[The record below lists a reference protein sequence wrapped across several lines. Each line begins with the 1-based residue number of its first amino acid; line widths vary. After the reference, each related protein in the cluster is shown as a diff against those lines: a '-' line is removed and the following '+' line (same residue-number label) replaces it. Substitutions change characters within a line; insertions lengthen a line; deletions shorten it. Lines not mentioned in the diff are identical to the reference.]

1 MALTAR
7 EQQMIDLHDRGL
19 SHSQIAR
26 EMRIKTKSVQRV
38 LKLLD
43 AGPQDDQR
51 HRRATA
57 AGSAELLARLRKAGG
72 HR

>member
-1 MALTAR
+1 MALTRR
-7 EQQMIDLHDRGL
+7 EQQMVDLHDQGL
-19 SHSQIAR
+19 SHAQIAR
-26 EMRIKTKSVQRV
+26 EMRIKTASVQRV

-43 AGPQDDQR
+43 AGPQEDQR

-57 AGSAELLARLRKAGG
+57 AGSAELLKRIKAAGG